1 MDSLIRRIQIYW
13 SENLKVGQLVL
24 LSWRA
29 PNWIRSVE
37 LEQIKRLGQTVEEQ
51 NAVLLRGRTSFQ
63 CTGTHFELSIERDR

>member
-29 PNWIRSVE
+29 LWIFTRE
-37 LEQIKRLGQTVEEQ
+37 FEQVQSTGFEIEEQ

-63 CTGTHFELSIERDR
+63 STGTDFELSIERDR